1 MVDSTSKNGCVR
13 RSNDNFF
20 KYIIRSSASSW
31 SSLSECTAIASPTP
45 DYRILEVMFSALAP
59 PRKQENLIG
68 NEKSSNL

>member
-1 MVDSTSKNGCVR
+1 MVDSTYKNGCVR
-13 RSNDNFF
+13 RSNDNF
-20 KYIIRSSASSW
+20 YIIRSSASSW